1 MNLGTLGLFALPCAF
16 GVVAGFNDGGSLL
29 ASFTSGRV
37 ISPRSAALLLLVVP
51 LGPLVVGTA
60 VAETIGV
67 SIVDLPALGRLAF
80 VGVVGVAIVVVL
92 VSWGLRAPT
101 SMTLALVGAMV
112 GWALVAGA
120 SIRWAGVARVVVGI
134 PLSVLG
140 GGLLALLLYRLVRG
154 LLGAQAHRRMLLLA
168 RLQIASAAFQAFA
181 YGANDMAKTMGL
193 VAVARVLSDPKSP
206 ISFHDALPLGLA
218 YASFACGAVVGGWR
232 LARRVGFGIYRVRPV
247 QAMAEQMAAGAVVA
261 ALAAGGAPV
270 SSTQTINGALVGVGA
285 AVRASAIR
293 WGVVREMVASW
304 FVTLPLAIIAAGLLR
319 YTLTAAGM
327 PR

>member
-1 MNLGTLGLFALPCAF
+1 LSPGALGLFALPCIF

-60 VAETIGV
+60 VAETIGR
-67 SIVDLPALGRLAF
+67 SIIDLPSLGPITF
-80 VGVVGVAIVVVL
+80 IGVVGVAIVVVL
-92 VSWGLRAPT
+92 ISWGLRAPT
-101 SMTLALVGAMV
+101 SMTLALVGSMV
-112 GWALVAGA
+112 GWALAAGVEV
-120 SIRWAGVARVVVGI
+120 RWAGVSRVVIGI
-134 PLSVLG
+134 PLSVFG
-140 GGLLALLLYRLVRG
+140 GGLLALLLYRSVRG
-154 LLGAQAHRRMLLLA
+154 LLGGQSHRQMLLLA

-181 YGANDMAKTMGL
+181 YGANDMAKTIGL
-193 VAVARVLSDPKSP
+193 VAVARVLSDPRSQ

-218 YASFACGAVVGGWR
+218 FASFACGAVIGGWR

-247 QAMAEQMAAGAVVA
+247 QAMAEQLAAGAMVA
-261 ALAAGGAPV
+261 ALAVGGAPV
-270 SSTQTINGALVGVGA
+270 SSTQTINGALIGVGA

-304 FVTLPLAIIAAGLLR
+304 FVTLPLALLLAGLLR
-319 YTLTAAGM
+319 YALSASAAV
-327 PR
+327 R